1 MRIIIVRICL
11 WRRWRERGWER
22 QRQAVPSLWNNGE
35 EQASWWPRPEI
46 SGLFWRRW
54 DEKRRK
60 WMSAAV
66 RAGVKARRAARA
78 AAQRVGEAREVPS
91 AGSQR
96 AWTLRE
102 PEGPSRKGGDQE
114 KDNKLSYDYHASPYQ
129 EYLSLSWEVGL
140 LALILTRVWWS
151 AVCPCQAAR
160 HWELLFLFIFFLFCS
175 ELILWCTLFFFLT
188 FTSS

>member
-1 MRIIIVRICL
+1 
-11 WRRWRERGWER
+11 
-22 QRQAVPSLWNNGE
+22 
-35 EQASWWPRPEI
+35 
-46 SGLFWRRW
+46 
-54 DEKRRK
+54 
-60 WMSAAV
+60 MSAAA

-78 AAQRVGEAREVPS
+78 AVQRVGEAREVPS
-91 AGSQR
+91 AGSQW

-160 HWELLFLFIFFLFCS
+160 LWELLFLFIFFYFALSSFYDAPCFSFSPSPPPSLRCFVLFYVS
-175 ELILWCTLFFFLT
+175 L
-188 FTSS
+188 